1 MSRREPR
8 LPRSAYCMTIYGWR
22 GAAAAY
28 EQLVLSVLVLVVEGG
43 EDLNDLRAVCVPLK
57 TDLVQELVE
66 VAVVADDLHGVL
78 LEGILSGV
86 QGLDQIPTP
95 SRVKS
100 DTYTAPKAP
109 SPSLRSMEKYL

>member
-1 MSRREPR
+1 
-8 LPRSAYCMTIYGWR
+8 MTIYGWR

-28 EQLVLSVLVLVVEGG
+28 EQLVLTILVLVVEGG